1 MPLGSE
7 QTGQAP
13 DAPPDWL
20 RSSASGVASAG
31 VFLVLASGLF
41 ATLASVFLL
50 LRYRRQGLRQG
61 LVASLAGLIATPAL
75 APVVALIGRTIRSE
89 GGQVPGGLG
98 AGELVLAY
106 AAVAVAPA
114 LLIEMALRRTGT
126 AARALELAI
135 VGYLVLGALLLLVAG
150 LAMEGGIAELVRRSF
165 EESLDRLT
173 DTSQR
178 RLGQG
183 GFGAD
188 DLALME
194 AQVSLARSWGPR
206 LFPSLVAGGVIVGMW
221 MDIVYLRWFTGG
233 ATEKDD
239 LTTWRL
245 PMWVMY
251 ALMACIAGMVL
262 QLTIGESLPG
272 LELLA
277 GVSWN
282 GFLLLG
288 VLFWL
293 QGVAAL
299 NYWFLRLSPSPILR
313 MVGFAAQV
321 LVMVY
326 PPTSILFGVLGL
338 TDAWFDLRKLDG
350 PGEPSGEEG

>member
-31 VFLVLASGLF
+31 VFLVLAPGLF
-41 ATLASVFLL
+41 ATLASIFLL
-50 LRYRRQGLRQG
+50 LRFRRQGMRQG
-61 LVASLAGLIATPAL
+61 LVATLAGLVATPAL
-75 APVVALIGRTIRSE
+75 VPVVSLLGRLLA
-89 GGQVPGGLG
+89 GGGEQGLG
-98 AGELVLAY
+98 GPGASELALAY
-106 AAVAVAPA
+106 VAAVALPA
-114 LLIEMALRRTGT
+114 LLLELGLRRARTG
-126 AARALELAI
+126 ARALELAV
-135 VGYLVLGALLLLVAG
+135 VGYLVIGALLLVVAG
-150 LAMEGGIAELVRRSF
+150 LAMEGGVAELVRRSF

-173 DTSQR
+173 ETSQR

-183 GFGAD
+183 GFAAD
-188 DLALME
+188 DLALVE
-194 AQVSLARSWGPR
+194 EQVALGRRWGPR
-206 LFPSLVAGGVIVGMW
+206 LFPGLAAAAVLVGMW
-221 MDIVYLRWFTGG
+221 MNIVYLRWFTGG
-233 ATEKDD
+233 AKERDD

-251 ALMACIAGMVL
+251 ALMACIAGTVL
-262 QLTIGESLPG
+262 QLTFGESLPA

-277 GVSWN
+277 EVALN
-282 GFLLLG
+282 GFLVLG
-288 VLFWL
+288 VLYWL

-299 NYWFLRLSPSPILR
+299 NYWFLRLNPSPLFR
-313 MVGFAAQV
+313 VGGFVVQV
-321 LVMVY
+321 LMMVF
-326 PPTSILFGVLGL
+326 PPTSIMFGVLGL